1 MNQTFVE
8 FLQARPTNIGDLIGL
23 NLTQT
28 EEIREALSQPNTIF
42 ANQTTRNVLM
52 NQTSDLL
59 QLLEDIGL
67 NQTQT

>member
-1 MNQTFVE
+1 MNQTFEE

-28 EEIREALSQPNTIF
+28 EEIRETLSQPNTIF
-42 ANQTTRNVLM
+42 TNQTTRNVLM
-52 NQTSDLL
+52 NQTSNLL